1 MLHCAGVLGRLFPF
15 AFAGREAAAAD
26 CRSVEYASS
35 SYDYGVDGESRRRVL
50 KLRKMICCC
59 SCDCCCDDDLFL
71 FLFLL
76 CK

>member
-1 MLHCAGVLGRLFPF
+1 MLYCAGVLGRLFPF

-26 CRSVEYASS
+26 CRPVEYASS
-35 SYDYGVDGESRRRVL
+35 SYDHGVDGESRRRIL
-50 KLRKMICCC
+50 KFWKMICC

>member
-1 MLHCAGVLGRLFPF
+1 MLYCAGVLGRLFPF
-15 AFAGREAAAAD
+15 AFAWRAAAAAD

-35 SYDYGVDGESRRRVL
+35 SYDYGVDGESRRRIL
-50 KLRKMICCC
+50 KLRKMICY
-59 SCDCCCDDDLFL
+59 CDDDLFL

>member
-1 MLHCAGVLGRLFPF
+1 MLYCAGVLGRLFPF

-50 KLRKMICCC
+50 KLRKMICY
-59 SCDCCCDDDLFL
+59 CDDDLFL

>member
-1 MLHCAGVLGRLFPF
+1 MLYCAGVLGRLFPF
-15 AFAGREAAAAD
+15 AFAWRKAAAAD

-35 SYDYGVDGESRRRVL
+35 SSYDHGVDGESGRRVL
-50 KLRKMICCC
+50 KLRKMICC
-59 SCDCCCDDDLFL
+59 SCDCCCDDDYFL

>member
-1 MLHCAGVLGRLFPF
+1 MLYCAGVLGRLFAF
-15 AFAGREAAAAD
+15 AFAWWAAAAAD

-35 SYDYGVDGESRRRVL
+35 SYDHGVDGESRRRIL
-50 KLRKMICCC
+50 KLWKMICY
-59 SCDCCCDDDLFL
+59 CDDDLFL

>member
-1 MLHCAGVLGRLFPF
+1 MLHCAGVLGRLFAF

-35 SYDYGVDGESRRRVL
+35 SYDYGVDGESRRGVL
-50 KLRKMICCC
+50 KLRKMICY
-59 SCDCCCDDDLFL
+59 CDDDLFL

>member
-1 MLHCAGVLGRLFPF
+1 MLYCAGVLGRLFPF

-35 SYDYGVDGESRRRVL
+35 SYDYGIDGESRRRVL
-50 KLRKMICCC
+50 KVWKIICC

>member
-15 AFAGREAAAAD
+15 AFAWREAAAAD

-35 SYDYGVDGESRRRVL
+35 SYDHGVDGESRRRVL
-50 KLRKMICCC
+50 KFWKMICC

>member
-15 AFAGREAAAAD
+15 AFAWREAAAAD

-50 KLRKMICCC
+50 KLRKMICCSC

-71 FLFLL
+71 ILIFIV
-76 CK
+76 

>member
-1 MLHCAGVLGRLFPF
+1 MLYCAGVLGRLFPF
-15 AFAGREAAAAD
+15 AFAWREAAAD

-35 SYDYGVDGESRRRVL
+35 SYDYGVDGESRRRIL
-50 KLRKMICCC
+50 KFWKMICC

>member
-1 MLHCAGVLGRLFPF
+1 MLYCAGVLGRLFPF
-15 AFAGREAAAAD
+15 AFAWREAAAAD

-50 KLRKMICCC
+50 KLWKMICC

>member
-1 MLHCAGVLGRLFPF
+1 MLYCAGVLGRLFAF
-15 AFAGREAAAAD
+15 TFAGREAAAAG

-35 SYDYGVDGESRRRVL
+35 SYDYGVDGESRRRRRVL
-50 KLRKMICCC
+50 KVWKMICY
-59 SCDCCCDDDLFL
+59 CDDDLFL